1 MRGNTERVRILI
13 VEDDA
18 LEAAHLSLHLQ
29 QAGHRVVG
37 VVESGEQAIVRAEQG
52 GIDLMMVD
60 IVLSGEIDGIDA
72 VQNIREQHDIPAIFL
87 SAHVN
92 DELLQRAE
100 KARPFGYLLKPY
112 RQREMEFM
120 IAMSLVRAQFERDL
134 MAQRHAAE
142 ASLHEAYAVIQHTHE
157 GVVVVD
163 LDNTIISV
171 NPAFTYISG
180 YEAAEVIGQKL
191 PVLAANEHAGV
202 FYSDISSSVQRDGHW
217 QGEIKNQRKNND
229 SYPAWLTIDPIY
241 DSAGSLKQYVVMLTD
256 ITQVKRTEAELERLA
271 HHDALTGLPNRLLLM
286 SQLRH
291 SLLTASRNQ
300 LISAVLYIDL
310 DRFKLINDSLGHDV
324 GDQVLQIIADR
335 FKSQLREVDM
345 VARLGGDEFVVL
357 LDGIEDSLSA
367 LMVAEKLISSLE
379 KPVKVNQND
388 FILTASIGIA
398 IYPKDGRTGDELLRD
413 ADSAMYRAKRAGQN
427 NIVFYAEEMTEEANH
442 RLQLVNE
449 LRAGLMNEEFELYY
463 QPLVN
468 MQTGVICGAEALIRW
483 HQPER
488 GLVGP
493 AGFIQ
498 EAEESGLILPI
509 GEWVLLDACCT
520 MQSWLKQGIDFGRI
534 SVNVAGPQLQN
545 DCLLPMVK
553 AALEQSALAPTK
565 LELELTETF
574 AMELIESHTDTLESL
589 QSLGVNIAIDDFGT
603 GASSLSRLKY
613 LHIDKLKIDRSFVMD
628 IPEDKDDRAISRA
641 IIALADALGLS
652 VIAEGVET
660 EAQKQF
666 FLEVGCQ
673 QAQGYLFSKPLT
685 KGDFETFALALQ

>member
-134 MAQRHAAE
+134 MAQRQAAE

-463 QPLVN
+463 QPQVN

-574 AMELIESHTDTLESL
+574 AMELIESHTDTLKSL